1 MTTKDNNNEKF
12 YIGYAIAMTVG
23 DKHTYVFETNDI
35 EDGGFVDLEPDW
47 LIPTEEEAAQ
57 VLDELKG
64 YCADNG
70 YKNVILHVEGV
81 EDFGEVDDVELM
93 KGSYNTG
100 DTLSW
105 SYNGK
110 DYSCTGEFYVDDDN
124 KLHHSF
130 IAPSGKEIE
139 IICDYD

>member
-1 MTTKDNNNEKF
+1 MTTKENNKKF
-12 YIGYAIAMTVG
+12 YIGYAIEMSVG
-23 DKHTYVFETNDI
+23 DKHSYVFETNDI

-47 LIPTEEEAAQ
+47 LIPTDTEANQ
-57 VLDELKG
+57 VLAELQAYCDEK
-64 YCADNG
+64 G
-70 YKNVILHVEGV
+70 YKNVILCVEGV

-110 DYSCTGEFYVDDDN
+110 DYSCTGEFYIDDN
-124 KLHHSF
+124 NMLHHTF
-130 IAPSGKEIE
+130 FAPSGKEIE
-139 IICDYD
+139 IVTPYE